1 MLELRCSPKRREDDF
16 LVVLEVEVEYKEEEE
31 DDKLVIWEVLRSRWN
46 SRRKENDEQEILGLL
61 EVEVEFKEDE
71 QVVLSVGGRG
81 GVQGGRSRMNRSICE
96 CVGGRGGVQGGEGGG
111 GGAGGGGGRG
121 GTPFG
126 CV

>member
-1 MLELRCSPKRREDDF
+1 MV
-16 LVVLEVEVEYKEEEE
+16 LVVLEVEVEYKEDEE

-81 GVQGGRSRMNRSICE
+81 GVQGGD
-96 CVGGRGGVQGGEGGG
+96 RG
-111 GGAGGGGGRG
+111 
-121 GTPFG
+121 
-126 CV
+126 